1 MTSERFS
8 LPATPVPDD
17 ALLNEVMQRS
27 HIILVRYANRYAAIT
42 NDPMHEAEDYYQ
54 HISIL
59 LMNHVA
65 NDREAAGAML
75 KGDKNYLERFVST
88 LCQRRMRD
96 LWETTKAE
104 RRNASRTVQASGYSL
119 DANEFNGNG
128 HQESLLENLV
138 FAHGPQL
145 DPDSAER
152 VSNYCDG
159 LPPLARRVVEVLL
172 WPPTKLQESFLAA
185 RTKKSYGAVQIV
197 APERRYGHSRMDLKP
212 REGYGTMFW
221 TVDWEGP
228 LRHGVIQTSHGDM
241 TVSDET
247 DLWMLEF
254 DFPLLVLTDGQT
266 GEFEHLTVRPSAAC
280 FDLKSLAR
288 YLSKE
293 TGKRIHDQEVR
304 RAWMEAKARY
314 AALFGGDQDRT
325 PEPTPKRRPAAK
337 VA

>member
-1 MTSERFS
+1 MTLERFS
-8 LPATPVPDD
+8 LPGTPVPDD
-17 ALLNEVMQRS
+17 ALLNEVMQRG
-27 HIILVRYANRYAAIT
+27 HAILVRYANRYAAIT

-54 HISIL
+54 HASIL
-59 LMNHVA
+59 LMDHVA
-65 NDREAAGAML
+65 DDREAAWAML
-75 KGDKNYLERFVST
+75 EGDENHLERFVST

-96 LWETTKAE
+96 LWETTTAE
-104 RRNASRTVQASGYSL
+104 RRSASLTINASAHSAPTLGGIAGRR
-119 DANEFNGNG
+119 
-128 HQESLLENLV
+128 ESMLEILA
-138 FAHGPQL
+138 FTQGPQP

-152 VSNYCDG
+152 VTNYCDG
-159 LPPLARRVVEVLL
+159 LRPLARRVVEVLL
-172 WPPTKLQESFLAA
+172 WPPAALHRSFLAA

-247 DLWMLEF
+247 DLWQLEF
-254 DFPLLVLTDGQT
+254 GFPLLVLTDGHT

-280 FDLKSLAR
+280 FDLKALAS

-293 TGKRIHDQEVR
+293 TGKRIPNQQVR
-304 RAWMEAKARY
+304 IAWIEAKARY
-314 AALFGGDQDRT
+314 AALFGGDPDAA
-325 PEPTPKRRPAAK
+325 PEPTPKRRRAAK